1 MTDADFSVGAL
12 VRARGR
18 EWVVLPGSKENF
30 LLLRPL
36 GGEGEIAGIST
47 ALESMESAHF
57 DLPNPEHVGE
67 SFSCRM
73 LRDAARLSSRA
84 YCGPLR
90 CLGRIA
96 VEPRPYQLVPLNGP
110 KT

>member
-36 GGEGEIAGIST
+36 GGEGEIAAYLLPLNPWNPPTLICPILNM
-47 ALESMESAHF
+47 LESPFPAECF
-57 DLPNPEHVGE
+57 GTQ
-67 SFSCRM
+67 
-73 LRDAARLSSRA
+73 RDCHPGHTAVLFAALA
-84 YCGPLR
+84 G
-90 CLGRIA
+90 
-96 VEPRPYQLVPLNGP
+96 
-110 KT
+110 